1 MNVCSGKV
9 VPDFGMENF
18 AALGLLF
25 WGRMRHVVPSGTG
38 SDMPKLP
45 ARSRRRAAPPRQPAA
60 AVPRAIGDAASVDT
74 SRLLPL
80 DDRLYAYLLDET
92 VREPG
97 LMARLRAETRRLPN
111 ASMQISP
118 EQAQLMGLLVRLI
131 DARRALEIGT
141 FTGYSALAVALA
153 LPADGQLI
161 CCDVSE
167 EWTEIGRRYWR
178 KAGIADRI
186 DLRLAPA
193 ADTLAKL
200 IAAGQ
205 TGSFDFAFIDA
216 DKENYDLYYEQCLKL
231 VRPGGL
237 IAIDNALWHGAV
249 ADPACNDVDTAAIR
263 ALNRKIR
270 DDRRVDMV
278 LVPID
283 DGLLL
288 ARPRG

>member
-1 MNVCSGKV
+1 MLSLPKQ
-9 VPDFGMENF
+9 DHE
-18 AALGLLF
+18 
-25 WGRMRHVVPSGTG
+25 
-38 SDMPKLP
+38 MPKIP
-45 ARSRRRAAPPRQPAA
+45 ARSRRRTSPRRRPAA
-60 AVPRAIGDAASVDT
+60 AAPRTTGKAASVDT

-80 DDRLYAYLLDET
+80 DERLYAYLLDET
-92 VREPG
+92 VREPEP
-97 LMARLRAETRRLPN
+97 MARLRVETRRLPN
-111 ASMQISP
+111 ASLQISP
-118 EQAQLMGLLVRLI
+118 EQGQLMGLFVRLI

-153 LPADGQLI
+153 LPADGELI

-167 EWTEIGRRYWR
+167 EWTQVARRYWR
-178 KAGIADRI
+178 EAGIADRI

-193 ADTLAKL
+193 ADTLAQL
-200 IAAGQ
+200 IAAGEA
-205 TGSFDFAFIDA
+205 GRFDFAFIDA
-216 DKENYDLYYEQCLKL
+216 DKENYDLYYEQCLRL

-270 DDRRVDMV
+270 DDARVDMV
-278 LVPID
+278 LIPIG

-288 ARPRG
+288 ARPRA

>member
-1 MNVCSGKV
+1 MFDPGKA
-9 VPDFGMENF
+9 VPDFGTENF

-25 WGRMRHVVPSGTG
+25 WSRMRHVVPSGTG

-45 ARSRRRAAPPRQPAA
+45 APSRRSATPPR
-60 AVPRAIGDAASVDT
+60 
-74 SRLLPL
+74 
-80 DDRLYAYLLDET
+80 
-92 VREPG
+92 
-97 LMARLRAETRRLPN
+97 
-111 ASMQISP
+111 
-118 EQAQLMGLLVRLI
+118 
-131 DARRALEIGT
+131 
-141 FTGYSALAVALA
+141 

-200 IAAGQ
+200 VAAGQ
-205 TGSFDFAFIDA
+205 TGGFDFAFIDA

-270 DDRRVDMV
+270 DDARVDMV
-278 LVPID
+278 LLPIG

-288 ARPRG
+288 ARPPQL

>member
-1 MNVCSGKV
+1 
-9 VPDFGMENF
+9 
-18 AALGLLF
+18 
-25 WGRMRHVVPSGTG
+25 
-38 SDMPKLP
+38 MPKTP
-45 ARSRRRAAPPRQPAA
+45 AHSRGRVSPRRRSAVAAP
-60 AVPRAIGDAASVDT
+60 RASAKAASVDT
-74 SRLLPL
+74 GRLLPL

-92 VREPG
+92 VREPE
-97 LMARLRAETRRLPN
+97 LMARLREETRGMPN
-111 ASMQISP
+111 ATMQISP
-118 EQAQLMGLLVRLI
+118 DQAQFMGLLVRLI

-153 LPADGQLI
+153 LPAEGRLI

-167 EWTEIGRRYWR
+167 EWTGIARRYWR
-178 KAGIADRI
+178 EAGVADRI

-200 IAAGQ
+200 IASGE

-249 ADPACNDVDTAAIR
+249 ADPACNDVDTTAIR
-263 ALNRKIR
+263 ALNRKLR
-270 DDRRVDMV
+270 DDPRVDMV
-278 LVPID
+278 LLPVG

-288 ARPRG
+288 ARPRA

>member
-1 MNVCSGKV
+1 MLSLSEQDQN
-9 VPDFGMENF
+9 
-18 AALGLLF
+18 
-25 WGRMRHVVPSGTG
+25 
-38 SDMPKLP
+38 MPKLP
-45 ARSRRRAAPPRQPAA
+45 ARARRSAPRRRP
-60 AVPRAIGDAASVDT
+60 AVPRATGKAASVDT
-74 SRLLPL
+74 GRLLPL

-92 VREPG
+92 VREPE

-111 ASMQISP
+111 ASMQIGP

-153 LPADGQLI
+153 LPADGRLI
-161 CCDVSE
+161 CCDMSE
-167 EWTEIGRRYWR
+167 EWTAIARRYWR
-178 KAGIADRI
+178 EAGIAERI

-193 ADTLAKL
+193 ADTLAEL
-200 IAAGQ
+200 IAAGEA
-205 TGSFDFAFIDA
+205 GNFDFAFIDA
-216 DKENYDLYYEQCLKL
+216 DKENYDLYYEQCLTL

-270 DDRRVDMV
+270 DDARVDMV
-278 LVPID
+278 LLAIG

-288 ARPRG
+288 ARPPQLEAT

>member
-1 MNVCSGKV
+1 
-9 VPDFGMENF
+9 
-18 AALGLLF
+18 
-25 WGRMRHVVPSGTG
+25 MRHVVTSQ
-38 SDMPKLP
+38 DHHMPKTP
-45 ARSRRRAAPPRQPAA
+45 DRSPRRTPVRRSA
-60 AVPRAIGDAASVDT
+60 AVASRATDKPVPVDT
-74 SRLLPL
+74 SRLLVL
-80 DDRLYAYLLDET
+80 DNRLYAYLLDET
-92 VREPG
+92 LREPE

-111 ASMQISP
+111 ASLQIGP

-141 FTGYSALAVALA
+141 FTGYSALAVALM
-153 LPADGQLI
+153 LPADGKLT

-167 EWTEIGRRYWR
+167 EWTEIARRYWR
-178 KAGIADRI
+178 EAGVADRI

-200 IAAGQ
+200 IDAGA

-216 DKENYDLYYEQCLKL
+216 DKENLDLYYEQCLEL
-231 VRPGGL
+231 VRAGGL
-237 IAIDNALWHGAV
+237 IAIDNALWHGNV
-249 ADPACNDVDTAAIR
+249 ADPACDDVDTAAIR

-278 LVPID
+278 LLPIG